1 MGKKRVF
8 ELAKELGMQN
18 RDLIDKLQKLG
29 IEVKSHSS
37 SVDEDTVRR
46 ALQREDTQKKANT
59 VERRVNRTVIRRRRK
74 DDGKTTTTVVK
85 ADATATPSAKPAAPA
100 AKPAEAPA
108 PAPVVAKPAE
118 APAPAPVVA
127 KVAEPVAE
135 APAQPVEAPVAAPPV
150 AQAPATTPEPVVA
163 PEPVQPAAEAPAAEP
178 APVVAAEAPD
188 AEPAPVVA
196 AEAPAAEPAAT
207 PAAAEAE
214 AQPAAE
220 GDAPAAAEAKSD
232 SEPSEDSKD
241 KKREARTA
249 RPERKRDEEYDEEDE
264 KPDLEDFGISEL
276 DFASRDNSEVNS
288 ARVAPP
294 PPSTPAQ
301 SKKEEEPKTKITRR
315 IDPNVLKAR
324 LKASKRPEPPKEWGK
339 PGYDMAASPVTEL
352 VVRTDATGKRK
363 ELVDVRKEQARGKGR
378 AAGRRREEMSAKD
391 LLEHRRG
398 QVYYPAPSRK
408 RLRTKKGPR
417 QRVEAVSTTA
427 KVPVILGDAITVAEL
442 SQQMSRKAAEI
453 IGFLMRNGVMANIN
467 QPISHDTAALVCNEF
482 GYEIDSHKFE
492 EEALLMGEGMV
503 EKGEDREEDPDAVIR
518 APVVTVMGHVDHG
531 KTSLLDSIRNAK
543 VAEGEAGGITQR
555 VAGYQ
560 VSTSKGLIT
569 FLDTPGHAAF
579 TAMRARGA
587 NVTDIVVLVVAADDG
602 VMPQTREAIDHA
614 RAAGV
619 PMIIA
624 VNKMDKPDANPD
636 RVLQQLGDMNLLV
649 EDWGGDVLC
658 RKISAKTGD
667 GVEDLLELIALQA
680 EIMELRANPDKPAV
694 AKVVEGHVHKAR
706 GSVATVLVQEGT
718 LRQGDIVVIGESVG
732 RIRAMMSDQGK
743 KVKEA
748 GPSVPV
754 EVLGLDSVPN
764 PGEDLRVAKDF
775 DAAKELAIHRRD
787 KRRASE
793 VTLQGKVSLQ
803 DLFSRFQTDGQK
815 ELKLIIKADLQGT
828 VEALKSALL
837 DLTTEKVKVT
847 VISGL
852 VGGVTESDVEFAKAS
867 EAIIVGFAVRPDTNA
882 IKAARSLDVDI
893 RTYTII
899 YEAVDEIRLAMQG
912 LLSPVEKEK
921 YLGRAEVR
929 ATFQVPKV
937 GTVAGCGVVDGILT
951 RKANVRLLRE
961 SKIIFDGKLSSL
973 KRFKDDA
980 KEVREGFECGMGI
993 EKFNDIREGDIIEA
1007 YEIVLTEATLD
1018 GPLEQ
1023 KGRSEAR
1030 Q

>member
-1 MGKKRVF
+1 MGKKRIF
-8 ELAKELGMQN
+8 ELSKELGMQN

-46 ALQREDTQKKANT
+46 ALSRDATTKSTST

-85 ADATATPSAKPAAPA
+85 AGDATATPVATQPP
-100 AKPAEAPA
+100 PA
-108 PAPVVAKPAE
+108 PPVVQAPVVA
-118 APAPAPVVA
+118 APVVA
-127 KVAEPVAE
+127 APVAEAPVVAAPVVTAPVAEAPVVAAPVVAAPVAEAPVAAAPVVAAPVAEAAPVVAAPVAEAAPVVAAPVAEAAPVVAVPVAAEAVPAGEPVAE
-135 APAQPVEAPVAAPPV
+135 AAPAVEAKAEEPEPEKPAQ
-150 AQAPATTPEPVVA
+150 
-163 PEPVQPAAEAPAAEP
+163 
-178 APVVAAEAPD
+178 
-188 AEPAPVVA
+188 
-196 AEAPAAEPAAT
+196 
-207 PAAAEAE
+207 
-214 AQPAAE
+214 
-220 GDAPAAAEAKSD
+220 
-232 SEPSEDSKD
+232 D

-249 RPERKRDEEYDEEDE
+249 RPERDDIDDDDDYDEEDE
-264 KPDLEDFGISEL
+264 KPDVEDFGFSEL
-276 DFASRDNSEVNS
+276 DFANRENDEETR

-352 VVRTDATGKRK
+352 VVRTDASGKRK

-378 AAGRRREEMSAKD
+378 DAGRRREEMSAKD

-408 RLRTKKGPR
+408 RVRPRKGGPR
-417 QRVEAVSTTA
+417 QRPEPVNNVA
-427 KVPVILGDAITVAEL
+427 KQPIELGDVITVAEL
-442 SQQMSRKAAEI
+442 SQQMSRRAAEI

-467 QPISHDTAALVCNEF
+467 QPIAHETAAMVCEEF
-482 GYEIDSHKFE
+482 GYVIESTVFE
-492 EEALLMGEGMV
+492 EEEHLMGDALAEAYE
-503 EKGEDREEDPDAVIR
+503 EKVVDPDAVLR

-531 KTSLLDSIRNAK
+531 KTSLLDNIRKAK
-543 VAEGEAGGITQR
+543 VADGEAGGITQR

-560 VSTSKGLIT
+560 VDTKKGSIT

-619 PMIIA
+619 PLIIA

-636 RVLQQLGDMNLLV
+636 RVLQQLADLSLLV

-667 GVEDLLELIALQA
+667 GVEELLELIALQT
-680 EIMELRANPDKPAV
+680 EIMELRANPKLPAV
-694 AKVVEGHVHKAR
+694 AKVVEGHVHKGR
-706 GSVATVLVQEGT
+706 GCVATVLVQEGT
-718 LRQGDIVVIGESVG
+718 LRQGDIVVVGESIG
-732 RIRAMMSDQGK
+732 RIRAMMSDKGK

-748 GPSVPV
+748 GPSTPV

-764 PGEDLRVAKDF
+764 PGEDLRVAKDL
-775 DAAKELAIHRRD
+775 DGARELVTRRRD

-803 DLFSRFQTDGQK
+803 DLFRRFETDGQK
-815 ELKLIIKADLQGT
+815 ELKIIIKADLQGT
-828 VEALKSALL
+828 VEALKQALL
-837 DLTTEKVKVT
+837 ELTTEKVKVT
-847 VISGL
+847 VISGV
-852 VGGVTESDVEFAKAS
+852 VGGVSESDVEFAKAS
-867 EAIIVGFAVRPDTNA
+867 EAIIVGFAVRPDTKA
-882 IKAARSLDVDI
+882 IKAARAMDVDI
-893 RTYTII
+893 RTYHII
-899 YEAVDEIRLAMQG
+899 YEAVDEVRLAMQG
-912 LLSPVEKEK
+912 LLPPVEKEK

-951 RKANVRLLRE
+951 RKSNVRLLRN
-961 SKIIFDGKLSSL
+961 SKIIFDGKLASL
-973 KRFKDDA
+973 KRFKDDV
-980 KEVREGFECGMGI
+980 KEVRDGYECGMGI

-1007 YEIVLTEATLD
+1007 YEIVFTEATLD
-1018 GPLEQ
+1018 GPLE
-1023 KGRSEAR
+1023 KPTRPEAR
-1030 Q
+1030 L